1 MDKSAFKIISHQVAK
16 KKGLKRYF
24 TGKPCIRQHISER
37 GVAGRNCIECA
48 KIHEKKYSKSKKG
61 REKKLIKQKK
71 YYANNITEIRIIDN
85 IRSKTPKHKER
96 TKKYNQRLYVQKKRK
111 NYNIKYRKN
120 NLEKLLIKDRIYSKN
135 VRRKNPIHKIK
146 ENLRRR
152 MLLALKAQ
160 NAKKTT
166 SLNKLLG
173 CTIPKFKKHIA
184 DQFYPHPKFT
194 LIMTWENHGLKTW
207 HIDHIKPLKL
217 FDLTKIK
224 EQKKAFHYKNC
235 SPKWAKENL
244 SKGAR
249 FIG

>member
-1 MDKSAFKIISHQVAK
+1 MDKSAFKIISRQVAK

-37 GVAGRNCIECA
+37 GVTGRNCIECA

-71 YYANNITEIRIIDN
+71 YYANNITEIRIRDN

-160 NAKKTT
+160 NAKK
-166 SLNKLLG
+166 LL
-173 CTIPKFKKHIA
+173 
-184 DQFYPHPKFT
+184 
-194 LIMTWENHGLKTW
+194 L
-207 HIDHIKPLKL
+207 
-217 FDLTKIK
+217 
-224 EQKKAFHYKNC
+224 
-235 SPKWAKENL
+235 
-244 SKGAR
+244 
-249 FIG
+249 

>member
-1 MDKSAFKIISHQVAK
+1 MAKIISRQEALAK
-16 KKGLKRYF
+16 GSKRYF
-24 TGKPCIRQHISER
+24 TGKPCKRGHTSER
-37 GVAGRNCIECA
+37 LISTRVCIECS

-61 REKKLIKQKK
+61 REKKRIKQNK
-71 YYANNITEIRIIDN
+71 YYANNITEIRIRDN
-85 IRSKTPKHKER
+85 VRSKTIKHKER
-96 TKKYNQRLYVQKKRK
+96 TRTYNQRSYVQKKRK
-111 NYNIKYRKN
+111 KYNIKYREK

-152 MLLALKAQ
+152 ILLALKAQ
-160 NAKKTT
+160 NAEKTI
-166 SLNKLLG
+166 SINELLG
-173 CTIPKFKKHIA
+173 CKISKFKKHIA
-184 DQFYPHPKFT
+184 DQFYPHPK
-194 LIMTWENHGLKTW
+194 LAILMTWKNHGLKTW

-235 SPKWAKENL
+235 APKWAKENL